1 MPVSRGSVGAT
12 ASARR
17 GTEAN
22 TSDSEP
28 DSPGFGNLTSPGPAV
43 TRSQVATVARVTRV
57 RRVGPTL
64 GPEASDS
71 DLAGVAGPQAAGG
84 PDHHDAMMIPSQ
96 PRQRP

>member
-1 MPVSRGSVGAT
+1 M
-12 ASARR
+12 
-17 GTEAN
+17 
-22 TSDSEP
+22 
-28 DSPGFGNLTSPGPAV
+28 

-84 PDHHDAMMIPSQ
+84 PDHDDAMMIPSQ
-96 PRQRP
+96 PHQRPGV